1 MPHKIGY
8 TVVGV
13 TGEAEGYSA
22 KNLEHQS
29 PTVPGWQT
37 PRLAHM
43 IA

>member
-1 MPHKIGY
+1 MPKKINY
-8 TVVGV
+8 AVVGV

-37 PRLAHM
+37 PR
-43 IA
+43 